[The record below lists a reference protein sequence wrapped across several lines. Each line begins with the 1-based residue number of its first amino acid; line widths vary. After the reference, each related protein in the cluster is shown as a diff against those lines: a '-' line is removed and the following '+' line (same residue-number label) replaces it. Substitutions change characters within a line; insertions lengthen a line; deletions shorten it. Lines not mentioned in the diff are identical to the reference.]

1 MENAAT
7 HARRER
13 RDSLADSRGV
23 VTTRCSCLS
32 VTTDRGVL
40 ERARQRGAGRARI
53 SRSRRGVPTE
63 VTTMK
68 DPEARTI
75 FAGVDGCTE
84 TELPEWYRQRHGGE
98 APVSFAEAIRDLPQ
112 AVETTVAYRNPYTDD
127 WIATDRFNALVEPTR
142 ARTQATE
149 DEAAADPLF
158 HIPTDSYAIIN
169 PVDVYG
175 PLEEVL
181 REESVDGT
189 PLGDVM
195 FGEIRR
201 YRGGGEVHMDIMF
214 DGLEVTLPDRSDPIT
229 MGVTSGYDFFG
240 EHAVYVEGFAQDGYC
255 SNTMRS
261 LTDKEV
267 VKHLGDVQHFRT
279 WWEGILEQV
288 ELVANDLFEFI
299 RDAQAIDLDF
309 SELPFTVTEFY
320 SLLGFPDYLA
330 ERAAG
335 DAQANAVTPFEI
347 DMWTLHSGATY
358 ALTHFFKGKEGAA
371 LDGYVRTAN
380 DILFNPEG
388 TIDTVEET
396 YEQQLET
403 DDSDVN
409 GSQSSLSGERAL
421 ASIERVSDDL
431 EQKVEQFEDREDA
444 LRDRFQD
451 AMRS

>member
-1 MENAAT
+1 
-7 HARRER
+7 
-13 RDSLADSRGV
+13 
-23 VTTRCSCLS
+23 
-32 VTTDRGVL
+32 
-40 ERARQRGAGRARI
+40 
-53 SRSRRGVPTE
+53 
-63 VTTMK
+63 MK
-68 DPEARTI
+68 DPETATV
-75 FAGVDGCTE
+75 FAGLDGRTD
-84 TELPEWYRQRHGGE
+84 TELPEWYAEQHGGPE
-98 APVSFAEAIRDLPQ
+98 PISFSGEIRELPQ
-112 AVETTVAYRNPYTDD
+112 AVDTAVAYRNPYTDE
-127 WIATDRFNALVEPTR
+127 WVETERFNAIVEPSR
-142 ARTQATE
+142 LQAEADGDTE
-149 DEAAADPLF
+149 AESLF

-181 REESVDGT
+181 REETIDET

-214 DGLEVTLPDRSDPIT
+214 DGLEVRLPGRSDPIT

-267 VKHLGDVQHFRT
+267 IKHVGDVRNFRT
-279 WWEGILEQV
+279 WWEELLAQV
-288 ELVANDLFEFI
+288 ELVADDLFEFI
-299 RDAQAIDLDF
+299 RDVQDIDLDF

-320 SLLGFPDYLA
+320 TLLGFPDYLA

-335 DAQANAVTPFEI
+335 DAEANAASPFEI

-358 ALTHFFKGKEGAA
+358 ALTHFFQGKEGAS
-371 LDGYVRTAN
+371 LDQYVRIAN

-388 TIDTVEET
+388 TIERVKQA
-396 YEQQLET
+396 YEQQLEADG
-403 DDSDVN
+403 DD
-409 GSQSSLSGERAL
+409 GAQASLAGERAL

-431 EQKVEQFEDREDA
+431 QEKVEQFEEREDA
-444 LRDRFQD
+444 LRERFQE
-451 AMRS
+451 AMA

>member
-1 MENAAT
+1 
-7 HARRER
+7 
-13 RDSLADSRGV
+13 V
-23 VTTRCSCLS
+23 C
-32 VTTDRGVL
+32 
-40 ERARQRGAGRARI
+40 ARQKGAGRTKMQSLVAEY
-53 SRSRRGVPTE
+53 SRFE

-68 DPEARTI
+68 DPESRTV
-75 FAGVDGCTE
+75 FAGVDGRTD
-84 TELPEWYRQRHGGE
+84 TELPEWYRQQRAVTE
-98 APVSFAEAIRDLPQ
+98 PESFAEAIRDLPQ
-112 AVETTVAYRNPYTDD
+112 AIDATVAYRNPYTDT
-127 WIATDRFNALVEPTR
+127 WIETERFNAVVEPTR
-142 ARTQATE
+142 LQTQAE
-149 DEAAADPLF
+149 GDDSADPLF

-267 VKHLGDVQHFRT
+267 IKHVGDVRNFGT
-279 WWEGILEQV
+279 WWNEILAQV
-288 ELVANDLFEFI
+288 ELVADDLFEFI

-330 ERAAG
+330 ERAAS
-335 DAQANAVTPFEI
+335 DAEANATSPFEI
-347 DMWTLHSGATY
+347 DMWTLHSGGTY
-358 ALTHFFKGKEGAA
+358 ALTHFFQGKEGSS
-371 LDGYVRTAN
+371 LDQYVRIAN

-388 TIDTVEET
+388 TIDRVEEA
-396 YEQQLET
+396 YEQQLEAE
-403 DDSDVN
+403 DDESD
-409 GSQSSLSGERAL
+409 GTQASLSGERAL
-421 ASIERVSDDL
+421 ASIERVSNDL
-431 EQKVEQFEDREDA
+431 QQKVEQFEDREDA

-451 AMRS
+451 AMSS